1 MRTTRSI
8 ALTLALAAA
17 PLTAVAPAHAQN
29 TPSNEAPA
37 SGTVTTQAEPSNGKP
52 SSGTVTTQ
60 AEESTS
66 TSTSTSTSEEKDED
80 KGFPWGLLGLL
91 GLAGLLGMGG
101 RKREETEVRHT
112 TTPPRQTE
120 TYRPEARTDDV
131 RVVDSHDTT
140 TTRADAT
147 SRTDGLTQRADDRFG
162 DGDGR
167 LDRDDLPGTGRR

>member
-37 SGTVTTQAEPSNGKP
+37 SGTVTTQAEPSNCKS

-60 AEESTS
+60 AEET
-66 TSTSTSTSEEKDED
+66 TSTSEEKDED

-112 TTPPRQTE
+112 TTTRTDV
-120 TYRPEARTDDV
+120 TTRTDD
-131 RVVDSHDTT
+131 
-140 TTRADAT
+140 
-147 SRTDGLTQRADDRFG
+147 LTQRADDRFG

>member
-37 SGTVTTQAEPSNGKP
+37 SGTVTTQAEPSNGKS
-52 SSGTVTTQ
+52 SSGTMTTQ
-60 AEESTS
+60 AEETTS
-66 TSTSTSTSEEKDED
+66 ASEEKDED

-112 TTPPRQTE
+112 TTT
-120 TYRPEARTDDV
+120 RTDV
-131 RVVDSHDTT
+131 
-140 TTRADAT
+140 T
-147 SRTDGLTQRADDRFG
+147 SRTDDLTQRADDRFG

>member
-37 SGTVTTQAEPSNGKP
+37 SGTVTTQAEPSNGKS

-60 AEESTS
+60 AEET
-66 TSTSTSTSEEKDED
+66 TSTSEEKDED

-91 GLAGLLGMGG
+91 GLAGL
-101 RKREETEVRHT
+101 RHGSE
-112 TTPPRQTE
+112 R
-120 TYRPEARTDDV
+120 
-131 RVVDSHDTT
+131 
-140 TTRADAT
+140 
-147 SRTDGLTQRADDRFG
+147 SRTRPQNLAMVT
-162 DGDGR
+162 
-167 LDRDDLPGTGRR
+167 DLLVAAVALGYLLLASR

>member
-8 ALTLALAAA
+8 ALILALAAA

-37 SGTVTTQAEPSNGKP
+37 SGTVTTQAEE
-52 SSGTVTTQ
+52 T
-60 AEESTS
+60 
-66 TSTSTSTSEEKDED
+66 TSTSEEKGED

-112 TTPPRQTE
+112 I
-120 TYRPEARTDDV
+120 
-131 RVVDSHDTT
+131 
-140 TTRADAT
+140 TTRADVT

>member
-60 AEESTS
+60 AEES